1 MQIIFQRKLN
11 ELYFLETR
19 PNILVRKVRDFI
31 MSPVKDFLSILQS
44 DYHNFEK
51 YFKSLL
57 KNYSRLYDFVERVIQ
72 IIPLEVFVLLFLSII
87 ILILINSVSPS
98 TSKVN
103 LLFAVLASVGIYFVI
118 AKVGIV
124 NKKRFSDSMDRT
136 FISAL
141 LILVPVYS
149 FYFLTL
155 LYKYLIALYRKRKIA
170 SSESMEKSIFHLQS
184 AYSELMAEYY
194 VLADRNYDS
203 TKLKEKIQIL
213 QIASDG
219 LLDLLK
225 PVPKPVANVNDVN
238 AISDA
243 ETVSQ

>member
-1 MQIIFQRKLN
+1 M
-11 ELYFLETR
+11 
-19 PNILVRKVRDFI
+19 

-72 IIPLEVFVLLFLSII
+72 IVPLEVFVLLFLSII

-98 TSKVN
+98 TSKFN
-103 LLFAVLASVGIYFVI
+103 LLFAVLASVGIYFII
-118 AKVGIV
+118 AKVGFV
-124 NKKRFSDSMDRT
+124 NKKRFSETMDRT

-141 LILVPVYS
+141 LILIPAYA
-149 FYFLTL
+149 FYFITL
-155 LYKYLIALYRKRKIA
+155 LYKYLIAVYRKRKIA
-170 SSESMEKSIFHLQS
+170 SSVSMEKSIFHLQS
-184 AYSELMAEYY
+184 AYSALMAEYY
-194 VLADRNYDS
+194 LLADKNYDS
-203 TKLKEKIQIL
+203 SQLKEKIQIL

-225 PVPKPVANVNDVN
+225 PVPKPMANVNNVS
-238 AISDA
+238 AINDT

>member
-1 MQIIFQRKLN
+1 
-11 ELYFLETR
+11 
-19 PNILVRKVRDFI
+19 
-31 MSPVKDFLSILQS
+31 MSQVKDFLSILQS

-57 KNYSRLYDFVERVIQ
+57 KNYSRVYDFIERVIQ
-72 IIPLEVFVLLFLSII
+72 FVPLEVFVLLFLSII

-98 TSKVN
+98 TSKFN
-103 LLFAVLASVGIYFVI
+103 LLIAVLASVGIYIVI

-124 NKKRFSDSMDRT
+124 NKKRLSDSLDRT

-141 LILVPVYS
+141 LILIPSYS
-149 FYFLTL
+149 FYLLTL
-155 LYKYLIALYRKRKIA
+155 LYKYLIGLYRKRKIA
-170 SSESMEKSIFHLQS
+170 SSNSMEKSIFHLQS

-194 VLADRNYDS
+194 QLADKNYNS
-203 TKLKEKIQIL
+203 THLKEKIQIL

-225 PVPKPVANVNDVN
+225 PVPNTVANVNNVTTVN
-238 AISDA
+238 NP
-243 ETVSQ
+243 ETVNH

>member
-1 MQIIFQRKLN
+1 M
-11 ELYFLETR
+11 ETR

-57 KNYSRLYDFVERVIQ
+57 KNYSRLYDFIERVIQ
-72 IIPLEVFVLLFLSII
+72 IVPFEVFVLLFLSII

-98 TSKVN
+98 TSKFN
-103 LLFAVLASVGIYFVI
+103 LLFAVLASVGIYIVI
-118 AKVGIV
+118 AKVGII
-124 NKKRFSDSMDRT
+124 NKKRLSDSIDRT

-141 LILVPVYS
+141 LILVPTYA

-155 LYKYLIALYRKRKIA
+155 LYKYLIGLYRKRKIA

-184 AYSELMAEYY
+184 AYSELMSEYY
-194 VLADRNYDS
+194 QLADNNFDS
-203 TKLKEKIQIL
+203 SKLKEKIQIL

-225 PVPKPVANVNDVN
+225 PVPSPMADVN
-238 AISDA
+238 NVTAINDP
-243 ETVSQ
+243 ETVSH